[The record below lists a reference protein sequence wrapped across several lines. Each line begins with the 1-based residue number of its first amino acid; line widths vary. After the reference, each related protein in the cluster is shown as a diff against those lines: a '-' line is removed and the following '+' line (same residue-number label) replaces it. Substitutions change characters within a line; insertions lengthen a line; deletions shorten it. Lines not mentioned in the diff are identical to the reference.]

1 MDFVQ
6 IATTLGILPAITGY
20 LLFDVSKKLA
30 ASQLEMVRLTENM
43 RELKEI
49 VSKYEIKLDN
59 IEKGIYERLNK

>member
-30 ASQLEMVRLTENM
+30 ASQVEMVRLTENV

-49 VSKYEIKLDN
+49 ITRHESKLDS
-59 IEKGIYERLNK
+59 IEKGIYERSTK